1 MNESVFIFLKV
12 VMNYIFLHRICFQIF
27 LSTISTMKRIAV
39 LFIII
44 SGLAV
49 GSFAQKTVGLDN
61 WFNHETN
68 VKTSKIFHYT
78 WDDTAMSGFSQ
89 LGELFVNRGAL
100 LKTIGSKPAKQSMEG
115 IDVYI
120 IVDPDTTKE
129 NPNPNYVDASD
140 VKFLKKWVS
149 NGGVLL
155 LMANDGPNCEF
166 THFNQLAEA
175 FGFRFQTQSLNPV
188 INRDWEM
195 GAETDLPQHAL
206 FAGVNK
212 IYMKEVGP
220 IIVSGNAKP
229 VLKDGDGKAVF
240 IAETQFG
247 KGYVLAIGDPWLYN
261 EYIGHILLPESF
273 ENLKAANNLV
283 DLLLNKAK

>member
-1 MNESVFIFLKV
+1 
-12 VMNYIFLHRICFQIF
+12 
-27 LSTISTMKRIAV
+27 MKRITA
-39 LFIII
+39 LSFIICVLTVA
-44 SGLAV
+44 G
-49 GSFAQKTVGLDN
+49 FAQKTVGLDN

-68 VKTSKIFHYT
+68 ATTGKIFHYT
-78 WDDTAMSGFSQ
+78 WNDEAMSGFSQ
-89 LGELFVNRGAL
+89 LGDLFVNQGSQ
-100 LKTIGSKPAKQSMEG
+100 LKTIASKPDKQSLKG
-115 IDVYI
+115 VDVYI

-129 NPNPNYVDASD
+129 NPNPNYVDARD

-149 NGGVLL
+149 KGGVLL

-195 GAETDLPQHAL
+195 GAEINLPNHPL

-220 IIVSGNAKP
+220 IILSGNAKP
-229 VLKDGDGKAVF
+229 TLKDGNGEGVF

-261 EYIGHILLPESF
+261 EYIDHWLLPESF

-283 DLLLNKAK
+283 DLLLKK